1 MSQTEAPTQPAES
14 AQASKS
20 EAGMPTESPEIDI
33 QSSQSAVGK
42 PTLAPPDPT
51 GVSTQSDSGI
61 TAAIWHNNKLVT
73 RVFHGGQNNIWI
85 ALEGVGW
92 RKLNSANESAAGAM
106 SLIASHAVDNALT
119 VRAHESDAG
128 LIDEIYCF

>member
-1 MSQTEAPTQPAES
+1 MSHTEAPTQPAES
-14 AQASKS
+14 DQVLNS
-20 EAGMPTESPEIDI
+20 EAGMPTESPELDVKST
-33 QSSQSAVGK
+33 QTSVGM
-42 PTLAPPDPT
+42 PTLAPPDPA
-51 GVSTQSDSGI
+51 GLNKESDSGI
-61 TAAIWHNNKLVT
+61 TAAAWHNNKLVT

-92 RKLNSANESAAGAM
+92 RRLNSANESAAGAM